1 MGRQGLTVQS
11 ASGLFLHGAQ
21 WAINGQEFVPASV
34 EVAGDRI
41 ARIAERPSFS
51 KSGPDLASIDLGGFH
66 VLPGFINA
74 HDHLQFALFPRLGAP
89 PYRNSVDWGNDIHE
103 RFGECIAQ
111 HKRVPKRV
119 RLWWGG
125 IRNLLCGVTTVC
137 HHDPLLPE
145 LFEEGFP
152 VRVVREFGWAHS
164 VALCED
170 VAGAYAA
177 TPKNRAFIIHA
188 GEGTDKRAHEEI
200 AELDRLGL
208 LNRQS
213 VLVHALAVDNDG
225 AALIRKRGGSVVLC
239 PSSNKFLFGVIPDL
253 SVLGG
258 VGRIALGSDSS
269 LTALGD
275 FLDEIRF
282 AIRNCKIAPQAA
294 LRMATTTAAS
304 ILRLEDGAGSVR
316 EGGPADLIA
325 IRNTG
330 EPLETRLQKLTM
342 HDIEFVMVRG
352 EVKLVSPRLLERL
365 PCALKRDLEPLQVDG
380 SIRWLRA
387 PVLTL
392 LNIAEQVLGEEKV
405 HLGYRKLTV
414 PAGVEAPHGC

>member
-1 MGRQGLTVQS
+1 MAAQGGH
-11 ASGLFLHGAQ
+11 GLFLHGAQ
-21 WAINGQEFVPASV
+21 WEIHGQNFVPASA
-34 EVAGDRI
+34 EVHGGRI
-41 ARIAERPSFS
+41 ARILEPVPPG
-51 KSGPDLASIDLGGFH
+51 KSGVGSSSIDLGGFH

-74 HDHLQFALFPRLGAP
+74 HDHLQYALFPRLGSP
-89 PYRNSVDWGNDIHE
+89 PYRNYVDWGEDIHR
-103 RFGECIAQ
+103 RFEECISQ
-111 HKRVPKRV
+111 HKQVPKRA

-137 HHDPLLPE
+137 HHDPLWPE
-145 LFEEGFP
+145 LLEDGFP
-152 VRVVREFGWAHS
+152 IRVVRELGWAHS
-164 VALCED
+164 VALSGNLKE
-170 VAGAYAA
+170 AFAT

-188 GEGTDKRAHEEI
+188 AEGTDRRAREEI

-208 LNRQS
+208 LSRQS
-213 VLVHALAVDNDG
+213 VLVHGLAIDSEDV
-225 AALIRKRGGSVVLC
+225 ALIRRRGSSLVLC
-239 PSSNKFLFGVIPDL
+239 PSSNKFLFGVAPDIAML
-253 SVLGG
+253 AG

-282 AIRNCKIAPQAA
+282 AIRNCRIAPQTA
-294 LRMATTTAAS
+294 LRMATTMAAS
-304 ILRLEDGAGSVR
+304 VLRLDDGKGCIR
-316 EGGPADLIA
+316 EGGSADLIA
-325 IRNTG
+325 IRSTG

-342 HDIEFVMVRG
+342 NDIEFVMVGG
-352 EVKLVSPRLLERL
+352 EINLVSPRLLERL

-387 PVLTL
+387 PVMVL
-392 LNIAEQVLGEEKV
+392 LKAAEDVLGENRV

>member
-1 MGRQGLTVQS
+1 MTVQS
-11 ASGLFLHGAQ
+11 AQGLLLHGAQ
-21 WAINGQEFVPASV
+21 WAINNTESVPASV

-41 ARIAERPSFS
+41 GRIIEPTQSGRSGAEF
-51 KSGPDLASIDLGGFH
+51 GSIDLGGFQ

-74 HDHLQFALFPRLGAP
+74 HDHLQYALFPRLGVP
-89 PYRNSVDWGNDIHE
+89 PYRNYVDWGSDIHE

-111 HKRVPKRV
+111 HKRVSKRA

-137 HHDPLLPE
+137 HHDPLWPE
-145 LFEEGFP
+145 LIEEGFP
-152 VRVVREFGWAHS
+152 VRVVRDFGWAHS
-164 VALCED
+164 FALTED
-170 VAGAYAA
+170 LTAAYAA

-188 GEGTDKRAHEEI
+188 GEGTDKRAHQEI
-200 AELDRLGL
+200 EELDRLGF

-213 VLVHALAVDNDG
+213 VLVHALAVDSEG
-225 AALIRKRGGSVVLC
+225 AALIRKRGGAVILC
-239 PSSNKFLFGVIPDL
+239 PSSNKFLFGIIPDL

-282 AIRNCKIAPQAA
+282 AIRNCKIAPHSA

-304 ILRLEDGAGSVR
+304 MLRLEDGAGSVI

-325 IRNTG
+325 VRNTG
-330 EPLETRLQKLTM
+330 EPIETRLQKLTM
-342 HDIEFVMVRG
+342 HDIEFVMIQG

-387 PVLTL
+387 PVLEL
-392 LNIAEQVLGEEKV
+392 LTAAEQVLGEDKV
-405 HLGYRKLTV
+405 HLGYRKLTI